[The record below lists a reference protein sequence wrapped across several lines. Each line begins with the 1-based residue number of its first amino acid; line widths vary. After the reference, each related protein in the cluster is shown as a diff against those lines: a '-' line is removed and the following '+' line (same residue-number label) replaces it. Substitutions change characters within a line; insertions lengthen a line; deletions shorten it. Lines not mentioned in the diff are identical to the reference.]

1 MDIGSRSHPTVEGI
15 TRAVRAKGG
24 TLACPVCGREGFTL
38 VEVTVLGAG
47 MAEQY
52 GTRRQQRAQLV
63 CENCGHVMNFDLAKV
78 RVAAGGES

>member
-1 MDIGSRSHPTVEGI
+1 
-15 TRAVRAKGG
+15 
-24 TLACPVCGREGFTL
+24 VCGREGFTL

-63 CENCGHVMNFDLAKV
+63 CENCGHVMTFDLAKV
-78 RVAAGGES
+78 RVAVGG